1 MFEKI
6 KKRFKDMAIQ
16 FKNSKYN
23 VNNIDALV
31 DNKVSTINDT
41 VSELESKLTK
51 DIQLIN
57 EDVESLSI
65 YAENFKVK
73 LKNLSQKEENDISG
87 LNKKTELLFKQIDST
102 NRLIYSYVQEQLF
115 NIEKVRLEMKRE
127 NLMHYIYEQIIDKQI
142 YYILSIPWYKKITRR
157 QREKIN
163 NNIKKIHDHT
173 FELSKA
179 QIEDVELEI
188 KNHTRE
194 KFFAKLNNITKE
206 IKNNQKGEN

>member
-1 MFEKI
+1 MT
-6 KKRFKDMAIQ
+6 
-16 FKNSKYN
+16 
-23 VNNIDALV
+23 
-31 DNKVSTINDT
+31 NKVRNYVAS
-41 VSELESKLTK
+41 SEIDGIIS
-51 DIQLIN
+51 DFDSNISLIN
-57 EDVESLSI
+57 EDI
-65 YAENFKVK
+65 NFTNER
-73 LKNLSQKEENDISG
+73 LKNIAYDLDKLRGNLEIFKKSETEDISG

-142 YYILSIPWYKKITRR
+142 YYILSIPWYKKITKR

-163 NNIKKIHDHT
+163 NNIKRIHDHT
-173 FELSKA
+173 FELSKV
-179 QIEDVELEI
+179 QIEEVELEI

-206 IKNNQKGEN
+206 IKNNQKGENQK

>member
-1 MFEKI
+1 MFNKI
-6 KKRFKDMAIQ
+6 KKKLNMT
-16 FKNSKYN
+16 
-23 VNNIDALV
+23 
-31 DNKVSTINDT
+31 NKVRNYVAS
-41 VSELESKLTK
+41 SEIDGIIS
-51 DIQLIN
+51 DFDSNISLIN
-57 EDVESLSI
+57 EDI
-65 YAENFKVK
+65 NFTNER
-73 LKNLSQKEENDISG
+73 LKNIAYDLDKLRDTLEIFKKSEAEDISG

-142 YYILSIPWYKKITRR
+142 YYILSIPWYKKITKR

-163 NNIKKIHDHT
+163 NNIKRIHDHT
-173 FELSKA
+173 FELSKV
-179 QIEDVELEI
+179 QIEEVELEI

>member
-1 MFEKI
+1 M
-6 KKRFKDMAIQ
+6 
-16 FKNSKYN
+16 YN
-23 VNNIDALV
+23 ANNIDVLV
-31 DNKVSTINDT
+31 DNKVSTINDI
-41 VSELESKLTK
+41 VSELTT
-51 DIQLIN
+51 DIQ
-57 EDVESLSI
+57 SI
-65 YAENFKVK
+65 KSDADRFVTYLRNYEEK
-73 LKNLSQKEENDISG
+73 LGKLSQKEENDISG

-142 YYILSIPWYKKITRR
+142 YYILSIPWYKKITKR

-163 NNIKKIHDHT
+163 NNIKRIHDHT
-173 FELSKA
+173 FELSKV
-179 QIEDVELEI
+179 QIEEVELEI

-194 KFFAKLNNITKE
+194 NFFAKLNNITKE

>member
-23 VNNIDALV
+23 VNGIDALV
-31 DNKVSTINDT
+31 DNKVSTINDI

-57 EDVESLSI
+57 KDIENLTIFTED
-65 YAENFKVK
+65 FKIK
-73 LKNLSQKEENDISG
+73 FKNLNQKEENDISG
-87 LNKKTELLFKQIDST
+87 LNKKTELLFKQLDST

-127 NLMHYIYEQIIDKQI
+127 NLMHYIYEQIIDRQI
-142 YYILSIPWYKKITRR
+142 YYIASVPWYKKITKK
-157 QREKIN
+157 QREKIS
-163 NNIKKIHDHT
+163 NNIKKIHQHT
-173 FELSKA
+173 MELSKST
-179 QIEDVELEI
+179 IEQVELEI

-194 KFFAKLNNITKE
+194 NFFAKLNNITKE

>member
-1 MFEKI
+1 M
-6 KKRFKDMAIQ
+6 
-16 FKNSKYN
+16 YN
-23 VNNIDALV
+23 ADNIDVLV
-31 DNKVSTINDT
+31 ANPVSTIHDI
-41 VSELESKLTK
+41 VSGLTT
-51 DIQLIN
+51 DIQSLKSYADRFVAYLRN
-57 EDVESLSI
+57 YED
-65 YAENFKVK
+65 K
-73 LKNLSQKEENDISG
+73 LGKLSQKEEDDISG

-142 YYILSIPWYKKITRR
+142 YYILSIPWYKKITKR

-163 NNIKKIHDHT
+163 NNIKRIHDHT
-173 FELSKA
+173 FELSKV
-179 QIEDVELEI
+179 QVEEVELEI

>member
-1 MFEKI
+1 MFNKI
-6 KKRFKDMAIQ
+6 KKKLNMT
-16 FKNSKYN
+16 
-23 VNNIDALV
+23 
-31 DNKVSTINDT
+31 NKVRNYVTS
-41 VSELESKLTK
+41 SEIDRISSNF
-51 DIQLIN
+51 DSNISSIN
-57 EDVESLSI
+57 EDI
-65 YAENFKVK
+65 NFTNER
-73 LKNLSQKEENDISG
+73 LKNVAYDLDKLRGNLEIFKKSEAKDISG

-142 YYILSIPWYKKITRR
+142 YYILSIPWYKKITKK
-157 QREKIN
+157 QRERIN

-173 FELSKA
+173 FELSKV
-179 QIEDVELEI
+179 QIEEVELEI

-194 KFFAKLNNITKE
+194 NFFAKLNNITKE

>member
-1 MFEKI
+1 
-6 KKRFKDMAIQ
+6 MAIQ

-31 DNKVSTINDT
+31 DNKVSTINDI

-57 EDVESLSI
+57 KDIENLTIFTED
-65 YAENFKVK
+65 FKIK
-73 LKNLSQKEENDISG
+73 FKNLNQKEENDISG
-87 LNKKTELLFKQIDST
+87 LNKKTELLFKQLDST

-127 NLMHYIYEQIIDKQI
+127 NLMHYIYEQIIDRQI
-142 YYILSIPWYKKITRR
+142 YYIASVPWYKKITKK
-157 QREKIN
+157 QREKIS
-163 NNIKKIHDHT
+163 NNIKKIHQHT
-173 FELSKA
+173 MELSKST
-179 QIEDVELEI
+179 IEQVELEI

-194 KFFAKLNNITKE
+194 NFFAKLNNITKE